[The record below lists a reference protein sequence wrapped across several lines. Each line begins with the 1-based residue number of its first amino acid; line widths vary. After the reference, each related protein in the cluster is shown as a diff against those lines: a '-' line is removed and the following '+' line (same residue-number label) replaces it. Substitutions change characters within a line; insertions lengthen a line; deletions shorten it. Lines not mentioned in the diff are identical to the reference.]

1 MPAKGQ
7 DIRMQRSQAIAR
19 VVGPVFAAIGTG
31 MLASGPVYRD
41 MAQQFVSGYPFI
53 YFSGVLLLV
62 AGLTIL
68 NAHHA
73 WTPDWRSAITA
84 LGWIFTG
91 IGSFRVIAPNFVSFV
106 GGALM
111 TSNGFFTACGIVFLA
126 IGGFFTFK
134 GYVGTVASEMKS

>member
-7 DIRMQRSQAIAR
+7 DNMQTSQAIAR
-19 VVGPVFAAIGTG
+19 VVGPVFCAIGTG

-41 MAQQFVSGYPFI
+41 MAQQFVAGYPFI

-73 WTPDWRSAITA
+73 WTPDWRSSITA
-84 LGWIFTG
+84 LGWVFTG

-106 GGALM
+106 GGALI
-111 TSNGFFTACGIVFLA
+111 TSSGFFTAAGIVFLA
-126 IGGFFTFK
+126 LGAFFTFK
-134 GYVGTVASEMKS
+134 GYVSTAASEMKS

>member
-1 MPAKGQ
+1 
-7 DIRMQRSQAIAR
+7 MQRLQAIAR

-62 AGLTIL
+62 AGLAIL
-68 NAHHA
+68 NAHNA
-73 WTPDWRSAITA
+73 WTPDWRSSITL
-84 LGWIFTG
+84 LGWVFTS
-91 IGSFRVIAPNFVSFV
+91 IGSFRVIAPNFVSFL

-111 TSNGFFTACGIVFLA
+111 TSNDFFLACGIVFLT
-126 IGGFFTFK
+126 IGAFFTFK
-134 GYVGTVASEMKS
+134 GYVSTAASEMKS

>member
-1 MPAKGQ
+1 
-7 DIRMQRSQAIAR
+7 MQKSQAIAR

-41 MAQQFVSGYPFI
+41 MAQQFVSGYPII

-68 NAHHA
+68 NAHNA

-84 LGWIFTG
+84 LGWVFTG
-91 IGSFRVIAPNFVSFV
+91 IGSFRVIGPNFVSIL

-111 TSNGFFTACGIVFLA
+111 TSNGFFLACGIVFLA
-126 IGGFFTFK
+126 IGAFFTFK
-134 GYVGTVASEMKS
+134 GYVSTAALEMKS

>member
-1 MPAKGQ
+1 
-7 DIRMQRSQAIAR
+7 MQSSQAIAR

-73 WTPDWRSAITA
+73 WTPDWRSSITL
-84 LGWIFTG
+84 LGWVFTG
-91 IGSFRVIAPNFVSFV
+91 IGAFRVIAPNFVSFL

-111 TSNGFFTACGIVFLA
+111 TGNGFFTACGIVFLA

-134 GYVGTVASEMKS
+134 GYLSIAVSEMKS

>member
-7 DIRMQRSQAIAR
+7 DISMERSQAIAR
-19 VVGPVFAAIGTG
+19 VVGPVFAAVGTG

-41 MAQQFVSGYPFI
+41 IAQQFLAGYPFI

-73 WTPDWRSAITA
+73 WTSDWRTSITA
-84 LGWIFTG
+84 LGWAFTG
-91 IGSFRVIAPNFVSFV
+91 IGSFRVIAPNFVSFL

-111 TSNGFFTACGIVFLA
+111 MSRGFFTVAGIVFLA
-126 IGGFFTFK
+126 IGAFFTFK
-134 GYVGTVASEMKS
+134 GYISTAASEMNS